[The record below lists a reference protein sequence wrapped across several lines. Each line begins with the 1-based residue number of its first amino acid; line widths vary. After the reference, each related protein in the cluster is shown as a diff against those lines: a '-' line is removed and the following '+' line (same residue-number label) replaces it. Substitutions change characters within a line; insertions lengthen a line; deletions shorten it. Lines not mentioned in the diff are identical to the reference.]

1 MAIMWLHKAS
11 LKHTYGRSASNSS
24 KFVQYFNQWS
34 SSHRVHFLGSKFDAK
49 NVETVKSSQLFEKIK
64 H

>member
-1 MAIMWLHKAS
+1 M
-11 LKHTYGRSASNSS
+11 YGRSASNSS

-34 SSHRVHFLGSKFDAK
+34 SSHRVHFLGSKFDAE